1 MLAPILF
8 IQVAAATILLII
20 LENISVF
27 STATL
32 SIHTSQIIT
41 ILTLLYDTNAIMLL
55 VILSFNSI

>member
-1 MLAPILF
+1 MLGPILF

-20 LENISVF
+20 LENIRVF

-41 ILTLLYDTNAIMLL
+41 IQTFLLIL
-55 VILSFNSI
+55 VIWGS